1 MKRCLLFILLATI
14 TSITHAQ
21 FEEDFDPSP
30 TGWILDQGAKFD
42 NLNGNAIVQTA
53 GAGDNVPSVIVTPA
67 VNKTSGAVKVC
78 LDIWGYESNMK
89 YQIPFPCNPTYMDVV
104 FIKSTVTNLQQ
115 AKDPANVL
123 AHLDNYTLPQNGGN
137 LCVNFTFPDNVTDNN
152 FKVMLSFH
160 AGCGNGG
167 FKYIIDNVSISG
179 VALVCEGTNGTNCPP
194 VALNDVFNRGNGTET
209 TFNTGA
215 LWGSSSGFPGGFTV
229 DATGN
234 DNDPNDNYSHL
245 QWSLVSPQPA
255 NGTVTVNSN
264 GTFSITRNSTTVT
277 QLTFTYRLTDDGPD
291 DDFLTTGDNM
301 TDDATVTVNWPPAG
315 SLPVSFTSFTGN
327 RNGQNVTLQWAT
339 SMESN
344 NTGFEVQRS
353 TGNGAYEKVGFV
365 VTKALDG
372 NSSMPLSYQFVETNT
387 AKANTWYR
395 IVQIDKDGTRKMT
408 PVRGVRGMEE
418 IAKLTVY
425 PNPGTTGNMNVL
437 FGNSALR
444 DIKIIDLNG
453 KIMKQWNNYHE
464 DNMSITGLHTGIYM
478 LIVTDKDTNSRLIQK
493 IMVK

>member
-21 FEEDFDPSP
+21 LEEDFDPYP
-30 TGWILDQGAKFD
+30 TGWTLDKSAKFYD
-42 NLNGNAIVQTA
+42 LNGNAIVLTS
-53 GAGDNVPSVIVTPA
+53 GAGGNVPSVIGTPA
-67 VNKTSGAVKVC
+67 VTKTSNTMKVC
-78 LDIWGYESNMK
+78 LDIRAYETNLNS
-89 YQIPFPCNPTYMDVV
+89 QIPFPCNPTYADILFV
-104 FIKSTVTNLQQ
+104 KSTVTDD
-115 AKDPANVL
+115 KDLVPANIISRI
-123 AHLDNYTLPQNGGN
+123 DNYELLQAGGIN
-137 LCVNFTFPDNVTDNN
+137 CFNFTFPEGVTDPT
-152 FKVMLSFH
+152 FKVFLSFH
-160 AGCGNGG
+160 AACSGG
-167 FKYIIDNVSISG
+167 FKFVIDNVSISG
-179 VALVCEGTNGTNCPP
+179 VTLICGGTNCPP
-194 VALNDVFNRGNGTET
+194 VALPDVFNRGNGTET

-215 LWGSSSGFPGGFTV
+215 LYGSTSGFPGGYTV
-229 DATGN
+229 DVTGN
-234 DNDPNDNYSHL
+234 DNDPNDNYSNL

-264 GTFSITRNSTTVT
+264 GTFSVTRNSTTVT
-277 QLTFTYRLTDDGPD
+277 QLTFTYRITDDGPD
-291 DDFLTTGDNM
+291 DDFLTTADNM
-301 TDDATVTVNWPPAG
+301 TDDATVTINWPPAG

-327 RNGQNVTLQWAT
+327 RNGQNVSLQWAT

-372 NSSMPLSYQFVETNT
+372 NSSMPLSYQFMETNT

-418 IAKLTVY
+418 VSKLTVY
-425 PNPGTTGNMNVL
+425 PNPGTSGNMNVL
-437 FGNSALR
+437 FGSSALR
-444 DIKIIDLNG
+444 DIKIVDLNG
-453 KIMKQWNNYHE
+453 KTMKQWNSYHE
-464 DNMSITGLHTGIYM
+464 DNMSITGLRTGIYM